1 MAAGIAGSS
10 RGLLIDNRATKGLV
24 ESSSLNGSEF
34 YSGFWKIY
42 AENERQARDLEGTF
56 NRRVELRPF
65 L

>member
-42 AENERQARDLEGTF
+42 ADNERQARDLALA
-56 NRRVELRPF
+56 ELSCDLF
-65 L
+65 SKYF